1 MAKNKNLKK
10 AKKAKNDEF
19 YTQLTDIEKE
29 LRHYKKH
36 FKGKIVFCNC
46 DDPEYSNFWKY
57 FSLNFEELGLK
68 KLVATHY
75 EADKPSYKLEM
86 WKDEAGVHCNIKT
99 LEGNGDFRSPESID
113 LLQEADIVVTNPP
126 FSLFREYV
134 SQLMTYEK
142 KFLIMGNQNAVTYKE
157 FFPLIKD
164 NKVWPGFSF
173 NKTMEFR
180 VPDSYPLTGSNT
192 RQDEAGNKYIKVPA
206 IAWYTNLDIDKRH
219 EDITL
224 YRRYLP
230 DDYRQYVI
238 HSSCLTGH

>member
-1 MAKNKNLKK
+1 
-10 AKKAKNDEF
+10 
-19 YTQLTDIEKE
+19 
-29 LRHYKKH
+29 
-36 FKGKIVFCNC
+36 
-46 DDPEYSNFWKY
+46 
-57 FSLNFEELGLK
+57 
-68 KLVATHY
+68 
-75 EADKPSYKLEM
+75 
-86 WKDEAGVHCNIKT
+86 
-99 LEGNGDFRSPESID
+99 
-113 LLQEADIVVTNPP
+113 
-126 FSLFREYV
+126 
-134 SQLMTYEK
+134 MTYEK